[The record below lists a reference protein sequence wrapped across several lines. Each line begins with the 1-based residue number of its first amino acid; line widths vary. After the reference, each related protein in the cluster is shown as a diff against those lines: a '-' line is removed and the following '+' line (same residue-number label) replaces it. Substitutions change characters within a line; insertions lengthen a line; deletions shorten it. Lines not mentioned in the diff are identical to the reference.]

1 MDLVD
6 FYNLIGTYYIVSKT
20 KIIKA
25 ARAIYGRGAGLMTI
39 FPNLGRIIVQRRA
52 AKGRGACSH
61 RRIFP

>member
-1 MDLVD
+1 MDLVEL
-6 FYNLIGTYYIVSKT
+6 YNLIGTYYVFSKT
-20 KIIKA
+20 RIIKA
-25 ARAIYGRGAGLMTI
+25 ARAVSGRDAGLMTI